1 MDNACYHITHRCHNR
16 DFLFRYKKYRQFY
29 ARQLFEMQK
38 RYRID
43 VLDYI
48 VTSNHIHLLLTAS
61 KGWAI
66 SEGLRYLHGR
76 IGQWYNKQLNSSGSF
91 WSDRFHSTL
100 IQNGSHFGKCL
111 FYIDLNMV
119 RTGVVR
125 HPCEWDCCAYHE
137 LYSSRKRYRIINIP
151 RLLRVLEIP
160 NIDKFREWHTLTL
173 DEMLR
178 NELVRQPFWSEAF
191 AVGDEEWL
199 KNALENAGRKR
210 MKIKESNGIK
220 FSMA

>member
-1 MDNACYHITHRCHNR
+1 MPRRQRGWIDNACYHITHRCHNR
-16 DFLFRYKKYRQFY
+16 EFLFRYKKYRQFY
-29 ARQLFEMQK
+29 VRQLYDMQK

-48 VTSNHIHLLLTAS
+48 VTSNHVHLLLTAS

-76 IGQWYNKQLNSSGSF
+76 IGQWHNKQLNSSGSF

-111 FYIDLNMV
+111 FYIDLNNV
-119 RTGVVR
+119 
-125 HPCEWDCCAYHE
+125 
-137 LYSSRKRYRIINIP
+137 S

-160 NIDKFREWHTLTL
+160 DIDKFREWHTLTL

-199 KNALENAGRKR
+199 KNALEKAGRKR
-210 MKIKESNGIK
+210 MKIMESHGIK
-220 FSMA
+220 FGMG